1 MPSAWRSP
9 LPLSTRTFG
18 AARPWSGLL
27 LSLLLASCFDSKRI
41 VFESDAGGVE
51 QAAAVTADVPAAEIT
66 PAASATPAANATPV
80 GVQTP
85 AGEAATAPDD
95 ALSAEAAAVGA
106 AIADI
111 DPGDSGSPV
120 PSDAAP

>member
-1 MPSAWRSP
+1 MPSAWRSSSP
-9 LPLSTRTFG
+9 LPTRTFG
-18 AARPWSGLL
+18 AARPWPGLL
-27 LSLLLASCFDSKRI
+27 LALLLASCFDSKRI
-41 VFESDAGGVE
+41 VFESDAGDVE
-51 QAAAVTADVPAAEIT
+51 QAAAVTADVPAAEL
-66 PAASATPAANATPV
+66 TPAANAAPV
-80 GVQTP
+80 GMQTP

-111 DPGDSGSPV
+111 DPADSGSPV